1 MPQANGRRSKAVTVY
16 VTRFLDLDC
25 IEAYSARMKDLGV
38 DVANCRKADGGA
50 WVTLAIPDT
59 LGFGFDGL
67 QKRMDK
73 NGYDHK
79 EREAQKD
86 PL

>member
-1 MPQANGRRSKAVTVY
+1 MPRANERSEAATVY
-16 VTRFLDLDC
+16 VTRFLDRDC
-25 IEAYSARMKDLGV
+25 VEAYSARMKDLGV
-38 DVANCRKADGGA
+38 DVADCRKADGGA

-59 LGFGFDGL
+59 LGFGFDGS
-67 QKRMDK
+67 QKRIKD
-73 NGYDHK
+73 GYDHK